1 MLHVVHLTLNGVRTL
16 SYDHDGAAAD
26 DDYIIRFADKNA

>member
-1 MLHVVHLTLNGVRTL
+1 MGFELTTL

-26 DDYIIRFADKNA
+26 DDYIIRLADKNE